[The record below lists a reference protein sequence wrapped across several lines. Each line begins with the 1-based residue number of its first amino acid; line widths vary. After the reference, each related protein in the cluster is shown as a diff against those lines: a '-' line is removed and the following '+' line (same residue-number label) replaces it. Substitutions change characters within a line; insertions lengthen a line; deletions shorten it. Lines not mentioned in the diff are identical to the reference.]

1 VERDNDEIARTATA
15 TGEVFVAT
23 TKLRGDTIIRLAI
36 GNERTTEADILRAW
50 QVLRSGVGS
59 TEPPRSESAGSA
71 VAGSG

>member
-1 VERDNDEIARTATA
+1 MAASTMSGRTMWEASRKGDEIARAATA

-50 QVLRSGVGS
+50 EVLR
-59 TEPPRSESAGSA
+59 RS
-71 VAGSG
+71 VR